1 MVRDTKADLEEHL
14 CRIDEQL
21 QDIVPRA
28 SQVKDADELR
38 RMQEE
43 KNSTLNCLHICAQV
57 STYIEQYQATAIQ
70 NLSTSSDGTQDLT
83 IRLPWDSGNSGQV
96 TAIALSECSEKIKN
110 TTTELQKRLGFIHD
124 CLNSASAMD
133 PSTIEEERR
142 SIQRCLD
149 ICDEAALEAEKAR
162 TNTFVDVTVAE
173 DSRQVVVS
181 TVGDLISAK
190 RVTAGARSLQLAG
203 QMSDSSLQHILHAG
217 VRDINEASD
226 PGDVENKSS
235 KFENRH
241 GAGRNLGSRRSA
253 KWMENKP

>member
-14 CRIDEQL
+14 CRIDDRL
-21 QDIVPRA
+21 QDIAPRA
-28 SQVKDADELR
+28 SQAKDADDLK
-38 RMQEE
+38 RMREE
-43 KNSTLNCLHICAQV
+43 KNSTLNCLDICAQV
-57 STYIEQYQATAIQ
+57 STYIEQYQATAIK
-70 NLSTSSDGTQDLT
+70 NMSTSSDETQDLT
-83 IRLPWDSGNSGQV
+83 IRLPGKSGDSGQV
-96 TAIALSECSEKIKN
+96 TAIALNECSEKLRN

-124 CLNSASAMD
+124 RLNSTSTID

-149 ICDEAALEAEKAR
+149 ICDEAAFEAEKAR
-162 TNTFVDVTVAE
+162 TNTFEDVAVAE

-203 QMSDSSLQHILHAG
+203 QMSDSSLQHILYAG
-217 VRDINEASD
+217 ARDINEAPN
-226 PGDVENKSS
+226 PGDVENRSS

-241 GAGRNLGSRRSA
+241 GEGRHLGAQRPA
-253 KWMENKP
+253 K